1 MYGALQILPFVFLL
15 LSIAILPL
23 TLPHWWEKNRNKLL
37 VSLIWAI
44 PAAVVLMLDMGGEG
58 AVLLAHSL
66 EEYIA
71 FIALLFSLF
80 VITGGIF
87 VKGSL
92 AGTPMS
98 NTVILG
104 IGAVLANLVGT
115 TGASM
120 LLIRPL
126 LRANA
131 SRVRKSH
138 IFVFLIFVVSN
149 TGGLLT
155 PLGDPPLF
163 LGFLR
168 GVPFFWTLGLW
179 VKWLVV
185 NGLLLIVFN
194 LVDQYIF
201 NREERLRAG
210 SQLEDV
216 QEAVEPLGI
225 RGYQNLVFLFGVI
238 FVIFFMG
245 TLGER
250 YFPNADVRV
259 LVQVGGM
266 LLMAFLSLLFTPVAI
281 RRTNR
286 FTWYPIWEVAA
297 IFSGIFVAM
306 TPALHLLE
314 ARGSELGVNAP
325 WQFFWASGALSSF
338 LDNAPTYLAFGSL
351 SVGVV
356 NGIYPSAGLT
366 SEHLSGLLGYPE
378 GVAFLTAI
386 SCGAVF
392 MGANTYIGNGPNF
405 MVKSIAEE
413 NGVRMPGFFG
423 YMRWSA
429 CILLPIFAVITL
441 VFFRG

>member
-1 MYGALQILPFVFLL
+1 MV
-15 LSIAILPL
+15 
-23 TLPHWWEKNRNKLL
+23 LPHWWEKNRNKLL
-37 VSLIWAI
+37 VSAIWAF
-44 PAAVVLMLDMGGEG
+44 PAAVILILEMRQEG
-58 AVLLAHSL
+58 VGLLVHSL
-66 EEYIA
+66 KEYVA
-71 FIALLFSLF
+71 FIALLLSLF

-87 VKGSL
+87 VKGAL
-92 AGTPMS
+92 AGTPSS

-131 SRVRKSH
+131 SRVRTAH
-138 IFVFLIFVVSN
+138 IFVFLIFIVSN

-179 VKWLVV
+179 TKWLVM
-185 NGLLLIVFN
+185 NGLLLVVFN
-194 LVDQYIF
+194 FVDQHIF
-201 NREERLRAG
+201 AREERIRVG
-210 SQLEDV
+210 SQLEAV

-225 RGYQNLVFLFGVI
+225 RGGQNFLFLFGVI

-245 TLGER
+245 SSGER
-250 YFPNADVRV
+250 FIPNADLRE
-259 LVQVGGM
+259 LIQVGSM
-266 LLMAFLSLLFTPVAI
+266 LLMAALSLRFTPMSI
-281 RRTNR
+281 RRGNR
-286 FTWYPIWEVAA
+286 FTWYPIMEVAA
-297 IFSGIFVAM
+297 IFIGVFVAM
-306 TPALHLLE
+306 TPALRLLE
-314 ARGSELGVNAP
+314 LRGSELGVHAP
-325 WQFFWASGALSSF
+325 WQFFWTAGGLSSF

-351 SVGVV
+351 AVGVV
-356 NGIYPSAGLT
+356 NGLHPAAGLRA
-366 SEHLSGLLGYPE
+366 EHLGGLLGYPE
-378 GVAFLTAI
+378 GVLFLTAI

-392 MGANTYIGNGPNF
+392 MGANTYMGNGPNF

-423 YMRWSA
+423 YMKWSA
-429 CILLPIFAVITL
+429 CILLPLFVILTL
-441 VFFRG
+441 VFFRGE

>member
-1 MYGALQILPFVFLL
+1 LSGALQILPFVFLL

-37 VSLIWAI
+37 VSAIWAV
-44 PAAVVLMLDMGGEG
+44 PAAVVLVLDMGGEG
-58 AVLLAHSL
+58 AGLLIHSL
-66 EEYIA
+66 KEYVA
-71 FIALLFSLF
+71 FIALLLSLF
-80 VITGGIF
+80 VIAGGIF

-131 SRVRKSH
+131 SRVRKAH

-179 VKWLVV
+179 VKWLMV
-185 NGLLLIVFN
+185 NGLLLVVFN
-194 LVDQYIF
+194 FVDQHIF
-201 NREERLRAG
+201 AREERLRPG
-210 SQLEDV
+210 SQLEEV
-216 QEAVEPLGI
+216 QEAIERLGI
-225 RGYQNLVFLFGVI
+225 RGGQNLVFLFGVV

-245 TLGER
+245 TSGER
-250 YFPNADVRV
+250 FFPNQDLRV
-259 LVQVGGM
+259 VVQVGSM
-266 LLMAFLSLLFTPVAI
+266 LFMALLSLLFTPVAI
-281 RRTNR
+281 RRTNG
-286 FTWYPIWEVAA
+286 FTWYPIFEVAA
-297 IFSGIFVAM
+297 IFIGVFAAM
-306 TPALHLLE
+306 TPALHMLE
-314 ARGSELGVNAP
+314 ARGSELGVHAP

-351 SVGVV
+351 AVGVV
-356 NGIYPSAGLT
+356 NGIHPSAALT

-392 MGANTYIGNGPNF
+392 MGANSYIGNGPNF

-413 NGVRMPGFFG
+413 NGIRMPGFFG
-423 YMRWSA
+423 YMKWSA
-429 CILLPIFAVITL
+429 CILLPVFVIVTI
-441 VFFRG
+441 VFFRS

>member
-1 MYGALQILPFVFLL
+1 LDGVLGITPFVCLL

-37 VSLIWAI
+37 VSAIWAI
-44 PAAVVLMLDMGGEG
+44 PAAVVLILDMRGEG
-58 AVLLAHSL
+58 VGILVHSVK
-66 EEYIA
+66 EYVA

-98 NTVILG
+98 NTVIFG
-104 IGAVLANLVGT
+104 IGAVLANFVGT

-138 IFVFLIFVVSN
+138 IFVFLIFIVSN

-185 NGLLLIVFN
+185 NGLLLAVFN
-194 LVDQYIF
+194 FVDQFIF
-201 NREERLRAG
+201 DREERLRAG
-210 SQLEDV
+210 SQLEEV
-216 QEAVEPLGI
+216 QEAVEPPGI
-225 RGYQNLVFLFGVI
+225 RGGQNFVFLFGVI
-238 FVIFFMG
+238 FVIVFMG
-245 TLGER
+245 TAGPR
-250 YFPNADVRV
+250 YIPNRDLRE
-259 LVQVGGM
+259 LVQVAGM
-266 LLMAFLSLLFTPVAI
+266 LLMAGLSLFFTPVAI

-297 IFSGIFVAM
+297 IFVGIFVAM

-314 ARGSELGVNAP
+314 TRGAALGVHAP
-325 WQFFWASGALSSF
+325 WQFFWASGTLSSF

-351 SVGVV
+351 AVGVV
-356 NGIYPSAGLT
+356 NGMHPLASLHA
-366 SEHLSGLLGYPE
+366 EHLSGLLSYPE
-378 GVAFLTAI
+378 GTVFLTAI

-413 NGVRMPGFFG
+413 NGVKMPGFFG
-423 YMRWSA
+423 YMKWSA
-429 CILLPIFAVITL
+429 CILLPIFVVITL
-441 VFFRG
+441 VFFRK

>member
-1 MYGALQILPFVFLL
+1 M
-15 LSIAILPL
+15 
-23 TLPHWWEKNRNKLL
+23 
-37 VSLIWAI
+37 IWAI
-44 PAAVVLMLDMGGEG
+44 PAAVVLVLDLQHEG
-58 AVLLAHSL
+58 VELLVHSL
-66 EEYIA
+66 KEYIA
-71 FIALLFSLF
+71 FITLLLSLF
-80 VITGGIF
+80 VIAGGIF

-131 SRVRKSH
+131 SRVQTSH

-185 NGLLLIVFN
+185 NGLLLAVFN
-194 LVDQYIF
+194 FVDQYIF

-210 SQLEDV
+210 SQLEEA
-216 QEAVEPLGI
+216 QEAVERLGI
-225 RGYQNLVFLFGVI
+225 RGGQNLVFLFGVI
-238 FVIFFMG
+238 LVIFFMG
-245 TLGER
+245 TSGVR
-250 YFPNADVRV
+250 YFPNQDLRV
-259 LVQVGGM
+259 AVQVGGM
-266 LLMAFLSLLFTPVAI
+266 LFMALLSLLFTPTAL
-281 RRTNR
+281 RRVNR
-286 FTWYPIWEVAA
+286 FTWYPIFEVAA
-297 IFSGIFVAM
+297 IFIGIFVAM

-314 ARGSELGVNAP
+314 ARGSELGVHAP

-351 SVGVV
+351 AVGVV
-356 NGIYPSAGLT
+356 NGIHPSADLHA
-366 SEHLSGLLGYPE
+366 EHLSGLLGYPE
-378 GVAFLTAI
+378 GVVFLTAI

-423 YMRWSA
+423 YMKWSA
-429 CILLPIFAVITL
+429 CILLPLFAIITL

>member
-1 MYGALQILPFVFLL
+1 LDGALQILPFVCLL
-15 LSIAILPL
+15 VSIAVLPL
-23 TLPHWWEKNRNKLL
+23 TLPHWWENNRNKLL

-44 PAAVVLMLDMGGEG
+44 PAAVMLMLDMHREG
-58 AVLLAHSL
+58 VGLLVHSL
-66 EEYIA
+66 KEYVA
-71 FIALLFSLF
+71 FIALLLSLF
-80 VITGGIF
+80 VITGGVF

-92 AGTPMS
+92 AGTPIS

-185 NGLLLIVFN
+185 NGLLLAVFN
-194 LVDQYIF
+194 FVDQYIF
-201 NREERLRAG
+201 DKEEKARAG
-210 SQLEDV
+210 SQLEEV

-225 RGYQNLVFLFGVI
+225 RGGQNFVFLFGVI
-238 FVIFFMG
+238 FVIVFMG
-245 TLGER
+245 TAGPR
-250 YFPNADVRV
+250 YIPNRDIREIA
-259 LVQVGGM
+259 QVGGM
-266 LLMAFLSLLFTPVAI
+266 LLMAGLSLFFTPVAI

-297 IFSGIFVAM
+297 IFIGVFVAM

-314 ARGSELGVNAP
+314 ARASALGVHAP
-325 WQFFWASGALSSF
+325 WQFFWASGVLSSF

-351 SVGVV
+351 AVGVV
-356 NGIYPSAGLT
+356 NGMHPSAGLHA
-366 SEHLSGLLGYPE
+366 EHLSGLLGYPE
-378 GVAFLTAI
+378 GIVFLTAI

-423 YMRWSA
+423 YMKWSA
-429 CILLPIFAVITL
+429 CILLPVFVIVTV

>member
-1 MYGALQILPFVFLL
+1 MGREG
-15 LSIAILPL
+15 
-23 TLPHWWEKNRNKLL
+23 THLL
-37 VSLIWAI
+37 V
-44 PAAVVLMLDMGGEG
+44 
-58 AVLLAHSL
+58 HSL
-66 EEYIA
+66 KEYVA
-71 FIALLFSLF
+71 FIALLLSLF

-104 IGAVLANLVGT
+104 IGAVLANFVGT

-131 SRVRKSH
+131 SRVQKTH
-138 IFVFLIFVVSN
+138 IFVFLIFIVSN

-168 GVPFFWTLGLW
+168 GVPFFWTLRLW
-179 VKWLVV
+179 LEWLVV

-194 LVDQYIF
+194 LVDQFIF
-201 NREERLRAG
+201 TREERLRAG
-210 SQLEDV
+210 SQLEEV

-225 RGYQNLVFLFGVI
+225 KGAQNLGFLFGVI
-238 FVIFFMG
+238 FVILFMG
-245 TLGER
+245 ASGER
-250 YFPNADVRV
+250 VFPNADLRE
-259 LVQVGGM
+259 LVQVSGM
-266 LLMAFLSLLFTPVAI
+266 LLMAALSLFFTPSAI
-281 RRTNR
+281 RRVNG
-286 FTWYPIWEVAA
+286 FTWYPIFEVAA
-297 IFSGIFVAM
+297 IFIGIFVAM

-314 ARGSELGVNAP
+314 TRGSELGVDSP
-325 WQFFWASGALSSF
+325 WQFFWATGLLSSF
-338 LDNAPTYLAFGSL
+338 LDNAPTYLAFSSL
-351 SVGVV
+351 AVAVV
-356 NGIYPSAGLT
+356 NGIHPSAELS

-378 GVAFLTAI
+378 GVLFLTAI

-423 YMRWSA
+423 YMKWSA
-429 CILLPIFAVITL
+429 CVLLPSFVIITL
-441 VFFRG
+441 LFFRS

>member
-1 MYGALQILPFVFLL
+1 MV
-15 LSIAILPL
+15 
-23 TLPHWWEKNRNKLL
+23 LPHWWEKNRNKLL
-37 VSLIWAI
+37 VSAIWAF
-44 PAAVVLMLDMGGEG
+44 PAAVILILEMRQEG
-58 AVLLAHSL
+58 VGLLVHSL
-66 EEYIA
+66 KEYVA
-71 FIALLFSLF
+71 FIALLLSLF

-87 VKGSL
+87 VKGAL
-92 AGTPMS
+92 AGTPSS

-131 SRVRKSH
+131 SRVRTAH
-138 IFVFLIFVVSN
+138 IFVFLIFIVSN

-179 VKWLVV
+179 TKWLVM
-185 NGLLLIVFN
+185 NGLLLVVFN
-194 LVDQYIF
+194 FVDQHIF
-201 NREERLRAG
+201 AREERIRVG
-210 SQLEDV
+210 SQLEAV

-225 RGYQNLVFLFGVI
+225 RGGQNFLFLFGVI

-245 TLGER
+245 SSGER
-250 YFPNADVRV
+250 FIPNADLRE
-259 LVQVGGM
+259 LIQVGSM
-266 LLMAFLSLLFTPVAI
+266 LLMAALSLRFTPMSI
-281 RRTNR
+281 RRGNR
-286 FTWYPIWEVAA
+286 FTWYPIMEVAA
-297 IFSGIFVAM
+297 IFIGVFVAM
-306 TPALHLLE
+306 TPALRLLE
-314 ARGSELGVNAP
+314 LRGSELGVHAP
-325 WQFFWASGALSSF
+325 WQFFWTAGGLSSF

-351 SVGVV
+351 AVGVV
-356 NGIYPSAGLT
+356 NGLHPAAGLRA
-366 SEHLSGLLGYPE
+366 EHLGGLLGYPD
-378 GVAFLTAI
+378 GVLFLTAI

-392 MGANTYIGNGPNF
+392 MGANTYMGNGPNF

-423 YMRWSA
+423 YMKWSA
-429 CILLPIFAVITL
+429 CILLPLFVILTL
-441 VFFRG
+441 VFFRGE

>member
-1 MYGALQILPFVFLL
+1 MSTVFQILPFGLLL
-15 LSIAILPL
+15 LSIAVLPL
-23 TLPHWWEKNRNKLL
+23 TVPHWWEKNRNKLL
-37 VSLIWAI
+37 VSMIWAV
-44 PAAVVLMLDMGGEG
+44 PAAVVLILNMERVGVG
-58 AVLLAHSL
+58 LLVHSL
-66 EEYIA
+66 KEYVA
-71 FIALLFSLF
+71 FIALLLSLF

-98 NTVILG
+98 NTIILG

-185 NGLLLIVFN
+185 NGLLLAVFN
-194 LVDQYIF
+194 FVDQYIF
-201 NREERLRAG
+201 DREERLRAG
-210 SQLEDV
+210 SQLEEV
-216 QEAVEPLGI
+216 QEAVERLGI
-225 RGYQNLVFLFGVI
+225 RGGQNFAFLFGVV
-238 FVIFFMG
+238 FVILFMG
-245 TLGER
+245 TAGPR
-250 YFPNADVRV
+250 YIANSDLRE

-266 LLMAFLSLLFTPVAI
+266 LLMAGLSLIFTPAAI

-286 FTWYPIWEVAA
+286 FTWYPIFEVAA
-297 IFSGIFVAM
+297 IFIGVFVAM

-314 ARGSELGVNAP
+314 ARASELGVNAP
-325 WQFFWASGALSSF
+325 WKFFWASGVLSSF

-351 SVGVV
+351 AVGVV
-356 NGIYPSAGLT
+356 NGIHPSAGLHA
-366 SEHLSGLLGYPE
+366 EHLNGLLGYPE
-378 GVAFLTAI
+378 GVVFLTAI

-423 YMRWSA
+423 YMKWSA
-429 CILLPIFAVITL
+429 CVLLPIFAVITL
-441 VFFRG
+441 VFFRK

>member
-1 MYGALQILPFVFLL
+1 LYGALQILPFVLLL
-15 LSIAILPL
+15 LSIAVLPL
-23 TLPHWWEKNRNKLL
+23 AVPHWWERNRNKLL
-37 VSLIWAI
+37 VSVIWAI
-44 PAAVVLMLDMGGEG
+44 PAAVLLVLNMGRDGT
-58 AVLLAHSL
+58 VLLVHSMK
-66 EEYIA
+66 EYVA
-71 FIALLFSLF
+71 FIALLLSLF

-131 SRVRKSH
+131 SRMQKSH

-185 NGLLLIVFN
+185 NGLLLVVFN
-194 LVDQYIF
+194 FVDQYIF
-201 NREERLRAG
+201 TKEERLRAG
-210 SQLEDV
+210 SQLEEV

-225 RGYQNLVFLFGVI
+225 RGGQNLVFLFGVI

-245 TLGER
+245 TSGGH
-250 YFPNADVRV
+250 YFPDKDLRM

-266 LLMAFLSLLFTPVAI
+266 LFMAALSLLFTPVAI

-286 FTWYPIWEVAA
+286 FTWYPIFEVAA
-297 IFSGIFVAM
+297 IFIGVFVAM

-314 ARGSELGVNAP
+314 ARGSELGVHAP

-351 SVGVV
+351 AVGTV
-356 NGIYPSAGLT
+356 NGIHPSAGLHAQ
-366 SEHLSGLLGYPE
+366 HLSGLLGYPE
-378 GVAFLTAI
+378 GAVFLTAI

-413 NGVRMPGFFG
+413 SGVRMPGFFG
-423 YMRWSA
+423 YMKWSA
-429 CILLPIFAVITL
+429 CVLLPIFVVVTI
-441 VFFRG
+441 VFFRA

>member
-1 MYGALQILPFVFLL
+1 LDGVLGITPFVCLL

-37 VSLIWAI
+37 VSAIWAI
-44 PAAVVLMLDMGGEG
+44 PAAVVLILDMRGEG
-58 AVLLAHSL
+58 VGILVHSVK
-66 EEYIA
+66 EYVA

-104 IGAVLANLVGT
+104 IGAVLANFVGT

-138 IFVFLIFVVSN
+138 IFVFLIFIVSN

-185 NGLLLIVFN
+185 NGLLLAVFN
-194 LVDQYIF
+194 FVDQYIF
-201 NREERLRAG
+201 DREERLRAG
-210 SQLEDV
+210 SQLEEV
-216 QEAVEPLGI
+216 QEAVEPPGI
-225 RGYQNLVFLFGVI
+225 RGGQNFVFLFGVI
-238 FVIFFMG
+238 FVIVFMG
-245 TLGER
+245 TAGPS
-250 YFPNADVRV
+250 YIPNRDLRE
-259 LVQVGGM
+259 LIQVAGM
-266 LLMAFLSLLFTPVAI
+266 LLMAGLSLVFTPVAI

-297 IFSGIFVAM
+297 IFIGIFVAM

-314 ARGSELGVNAP
+314 ARASELGVSAP
-325 WQFFWASGALSSF
+325 WQFFWASGMLSSF

-351 SVGVV
+351 AVGVV
-356 NGIYPSAGLT
+356 NGMHPSAGLHA
-366 SEHLSGLLGYPE
+366 EHLSGLLGYPE

-413 NGVRMPGFFG
+413 NGVAMPGFFG

-429 CILLPIFAVITL
+429 CILLPIFLIVTI
-441 VFFRG
+441 VFFQS

>member
-1 MYGALQILPFVFLL
+1 MNGALQVLPFAFLL
-15 LSIAILPL
+15 LSIAVLPL
-23 TLPHWWEKNRNKLL
+23 SRPHWWEKNRNKLL
-37 VSLIWAI
+37 VSMIWAI
-44 PAAVVLMLDMGGEG
+44 PAAVILVLDMHREG
-58 AVLLAHSL
+58 VGLLVHSL
-66 EEYIA
+66 KEYVA
-71 FIALLFSLF
+71 FIALLLSLF

-131 SRVRKSH
+131 ARVRKSH

-185 NGLLLIVFN
+185 NGLLLAVFN
-194 LVDQYIF
+194 FVDQYIF
-201 NREERLRAG
+201 AREERLRAG
-210 SQLEDV
+210 SQLEEV

-225 RGYQNLVFLFGVI
+225 RGGQNFVFLFGVV

-245 TLGER
+245 TSGEQ
-250 YFPNADVRV
+250 YFPNADLRV

-266 LLMAFLSLLFTPVAI
+266 LLMAALSLFFTPVAI

-297 IFSGIFVAM
+297 IFIGIFVAM

-314 ARGSELGVNAP
+314 ARASELGVNSP

-351 SVGVV
+351 AVGVV
-356 NGIYPSAGLT
+356 NGIHPSAGLHA
-366 SEHLSGLLGYPE
+366 EHLNGLLGYPE
-378 GVAFLTAI
+378 GVMFLTAI
-386 SCGAVF
+386 SCGAVL

-423 YMRWSA
+423 YMKWSA

>member
-1 MYGALQILPFVFLL
+1 VIL
-15 LSIAILPL
+15 IL
-23 TLPHWWEKNRNKLL
+23 EMRQEGVGLL
-37 VSLIWAI
+37 V
-44 PAAVVLMLDMGGEG
+44 
-58 AVLLAHSL
+58 HSL
-66 EEYIA
+66 KEYVA
-71 FIALLFSLF
+71 FIALLLSLF

-87 VKGSL
+87 VKGAL
-92 AGTPMS
+92 AGTPSS

-131 SRVRKSH
+131 SRVRTAH
-138 IFVFLIFVVSN
+138 IFVFLIFIVSN

-179 VKWLVV
+179 TKWLVM
-185 NGLLLIVFN
+185 NGLLLVVFN
-194 LVDQYIF
+194 FVDQHIF
-201 NREERLRAG
+201 AREERIRVG
-210 SQLEDV
+210 SQLEAV

-225 RGYQNLVFLFGVI
+225 RGGQNFLFLFGVI

-245 TLGER
+245 SSGER
-250 YFPNADVRV
+250 FIPNADLRE
-259 LVQVGGM
+259 LIQVGSM
-266 LLMAFLSLLFTPVAI
+266 LLMAALSLRFTPMSI
-281 RRTNR
+281 RRGNR
-286 FTWYPIWEVAA
+286 FTWYPIMEVAA
-297 IFSGIFVAM
+297 IFIGVFVAM
-306 TPALHLLE
+306 TPALRLLE
-314 ARGSELGVNAP
+314 LRGSELGVHAP
-325 WQFFWASGALSSF
+325 WQFFWTAGGLSSF

-351 SVGVV
+351 AVGVV
-356 NGIYPSAGLT
+356 NGLHPAAGLRA
-366 SEHLSGLLGYPE
+366 EHLGGLLGYPD
-378 GVAFLTAI
+378 GVLFLTAI

-392 MGANTYIGNGPNF
+392 MGANTYMGNGPNF

-423 YMRWSA
+423 YMKWSA
-429 CILLPIFAVITL
+429 CILLPLFVILTL
-441 VFFRG
+441 VFFRGE